1 MGLQLPVGR
10 ALDAQAMDK
19 NGAAGM
25 SGPRILL
32 VIGGGIAAYKS
43 CELVRLIRK
52 AGGDV
57 TCVITNGG
65 QQFVTPM
72 ALAALSE
79 NKVYTSLFDLKD
91 ETEMGH
97 IQLSRNAD
105 LVVVCPATAD
115 LLAKMAAGIADDL
128 ATTLILA
135 TDKPVLAVP
144 AMNVRMWEHEAT
156 QRNAAWLR
164 EAGVTVL
171 DPDEGAMACGEFGPG
186 RLPEPAVIMGAIAE
200 ALGIEIDLPE
210 LPAPSAEAPDG
221 LAAGDLSAGDLAA
234 EALEPE
240 PEVELEAPAKAAG
253 MGGLGGLL
261 SAIIPRS
268 TARRSHEEI
277 EQELDDLPE
286 LDDQTVDAISE
297 PSSDGLVPDEQAL
310 DAGPLLAKKG
320 SANSAPS
327 IDPEAINHEVARQN
341 PAAAPQPLAKSDA
354 GEALQAQ
361 ILPDPLAGQ
370 AAFDTDPDH
379 RPLYGRH
386 VLITAGPTWEPIDPV
401 RYIAN
406 RSSGKQGFA
415 IAAMAAA
422 AGARVTLV
430 AGPVHLPTP
439 VGVDRV
445 DVESADEMAAA
456 VKQSLPADAA
466 FMVAAVSD
474 WRTRDVAAEKMK
486 KRGSAPPALILS
498 ENPDILAGVGAS
510 KQRPK
515 LLIGFAAETENLLDN
530 AKKKRN
536 RKGADWIIA
545 NNVTDTGDGG
555 VMGGDLNEVHIV
567 SSAGIEKL
575 AEMPK
580 EDVARELIRRAAQ
593 TLAEMEADD

>member
-105 LVVVCPATAD
+105 LVVICPATAD
-115 LLAKMAAGIADDL
+115 LMAKMAAGIADDL

-164 EAGVTVL
+164 GAGVTVL

-286 LDDQTVDAISE
+286 LDDQTIAAGSDAAPDE
-297 PSSDGLVPDEQAL
+297 PLPDEQAM